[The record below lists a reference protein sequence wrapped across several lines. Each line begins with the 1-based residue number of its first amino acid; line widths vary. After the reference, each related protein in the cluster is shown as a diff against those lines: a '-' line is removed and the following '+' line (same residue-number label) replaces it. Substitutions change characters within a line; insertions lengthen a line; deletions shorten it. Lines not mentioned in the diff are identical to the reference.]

1 MISYDG
7 FYVSLCHLQE
17 NAICARLNPDYTL
30 DPRRLKPQ
38 VSVLLYITEQYC
50 IKNRHTHT
58 HTHKIILKNGKPNWI
73 W

>member
-50 IKNRHTHT
+50 IKNIH
-58 HTHKIILKNGKPNWI
+58 NF
-73 W
+73 